1 MFVTH
6 SLPLSTSYYNY
17 HDQDANIQKKAIQA
31 WKTPLYAPH
40 YHQTGFLHLTSG
52 TAPEKA
58 RATLSRFFATIR
70 KHPQY
75 QGQSQLID
83 IASREDIRDIA
94 WQYDGAF
101 PGWKGYFN
109 RQAGYAHAANA
120 LLTVYKAA
128 AAKGVKFFLGGERG
142 HVTELVYDQSQRQ
155 SQDEGQGHGQGR
167 KVTGVRTRG
176 GAVVPATLTI
186 VAVGAAAATLVPS
199 AGAQV
204 VAKSWSL
211 AHVRLSD
218 EETSALRGVPVTYAR
233 DLGFFFEP
241 DPKTNLLKICP
252 MGGGYVNTD
261 AESGR
266 SLPPATMAESDV
278 LPTEDEGRIRRLL
291 RETMPALAGRPLVGK
306 RLCWFADT
314 KDSDFI
320 VDYVPGTA
328 GSVVV
333 LSGDSGHLFKML
345 PLTGQWVHRLLV
357 EGRQSIARWQWK
369 DGEEQKGKW
378 EGDVSWRLG
387 ETREFAEVR
396 KISKL

>member
-1 MFVTH
+1 M
-6 SLPLSTSYYNY
+6 
-17 HDQDANIQKKAIQA
+17 
-31 WKTPLYAPH
+31 
-40 YHQTGFLHLTSG
+40 
-52 TAPEKA
+52 
-58 RATLSRFFATIR
+58 
-70 KHPQY
+70 
-75 QGQSQLID
+75 
-83 IASREDIRDIA
+83 
-94 WQYDGAF
+94 
-101 PGWKGYFN
+101 
-109 RQAGYAHAANA
+109 
-120 LLTVYKAA
+120 YKAA

-142 HVTELVYDQSQRQ
+142 HVTELVYDQSR
-155 SQDEGQGHGQGR
+155 R
-167 KVTGVRTRG
+167 KITGVRTRG
-176 GAVVPATLTI
+176 GAVVPATLAI
-186 VAVGAAAATLVPS
+186 VAVGAAAATLLPS
-199 AGAQV
+199 AAAQV

-261 AESGR
+261 AVSGR

-278 LPTEDEGRIRRLL
+278 LPAEDEGRIRRLL
-291 RETMPALAGRPLVGK
+291 KETMPALAERPLVGK

-345 PLTGQWVHRLLV
+345 PLTGQWVHRLLE

-396 KISKL
+396 KMSKL